1 MANIIIL
8 GAGRIGRTIAMD
20 LATRHNILAL
30 DIDAQKLDALQE
42 TNNAIAVRQVDLL
55 SARSIGKA
63 VAPADLVISAVP
75 GDMGYHTLEAIIQ
88 NGKNVVDISFFP
100 EDALQLD
107 QVAKQHHVTAIVDMG
122 IAPGISNLILGYH
135 DVSMHIDSFFC
146 AVGGL
151 PKNPIPPFNYKAP
164 FSPIDVIEEYTRPA
178 RLMVAGKPL
187 TKPPLSNIEL
197 IELPAAGQLQA
208 FNTDGLRTLLT
219 TMRHIPNMV
228 EKTLRYPGHAELI
241 QALIQ
246 AGFFNKEPLTEIS
259 SFVRPLDVTVNL
271 LNKQWNLEPKEAE
284 FTVMHITIDGTENG
298 AVSCHQYDLYDEY
311 DSDTN
316 TTSMARCTGY
326 ACNAAASL
334 ILEQGYQHEGII
346 PPELIGKDSARFDFI
361 MNYLNT
367 RGVVFKHS
375 LQPPQS

>member
-20 LATRHNILAL
+20 LAEQHNIQAL
-30 DIDAQKLDALQE
+30 DIDAHKLDALQE
-42 TNNAIAVRQVDLL
+42 SNNAIDVRQVDLL

-63 VAPADLVISAVP
+63 IEPADLVISAVP

-100 EDALQLD
+100 EEVLQLNEL
-107 QVAKQHHVTAIVDMG
+107 AKQHDVTAIVDMG
-122 IAPGISNLILGYH
+122 IAPGMSNLILGYH
-135 DVSMHIDSFFC
+135 DIAMNIDSFFC

-151 PKNPIPPFNYKAP
+151 PKNPVPPFNYKAP
-164 FSPIDVIEEYTRPA
+164 FSPVDVIEEYTRAA
-178 RLMVAGKPL
+178 RLIVAGKPL
-187 TKPPLSNIEL
+187 TKPPLSDIEP
-197 IELPAAGQLQA
+197 IELPKAGSLEA

-228 EKTLRYPGHAELI
+228 EKTLRYPGHAQLI
-241 QALIQ
+241 KALAQ

-271 LNKQWNLEPKEAE
+271 LNKQWYLEPKEEE
-284 FTVMHITIDGTENG
+284 FTVMRITICGKENG
-298 AVSCHQYDLYDEY
+298 TAVCYQYDLYDEY
-311 DSDTN
+311 DSNTD

-334 ILEQGYQHEGII
+334 ILEQGYKHEGIN
-346 PPELIGKDSARFDFI
+346 PPELIGKIPAHFDFI
-361 MNYLNT
+361 MNYLNN
-367 RGVVFKHS
+367 RGVVFTHS
-375 LQPPQS
+375 LQHPES